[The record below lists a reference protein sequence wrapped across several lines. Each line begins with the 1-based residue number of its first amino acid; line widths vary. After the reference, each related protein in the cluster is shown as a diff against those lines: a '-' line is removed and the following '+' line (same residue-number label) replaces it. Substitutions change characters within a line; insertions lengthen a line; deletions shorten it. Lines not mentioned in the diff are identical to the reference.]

1 MAVDR
6 DGEHVGAVVE
16 DLLLAVAVVIVD
28 VEDGDACRSAT
39 SRFAAI
45 APLLK

>member
-6 DGEHVGAVVE
+6 NGEHVGAGVE
-16 DLLLAVAVVIVD
+16 NLLLAVAVVIVD
-28 VEDGDACRSAT
+28 VEHGDAAVARG
-39 SRFAAI
+39 RLAAI